1 MSLPPT
7 PAPGASILAWA
18 RRAAEWM
25 RSQRIVAGPGILLRS
40 SSSGTVI
47 STRQHPASG
56 STSQAMHPFKIV
68 GSLDESEDPQ
78 ITINYAQII
87 GWSLHLATD
96 GNPMLQAVH
105 LDFLVYGN
113 NPLNHP
119 TGTTVGQQPLTA
131 ETTYGVWLR
140 AARATGD
147 AVLLDDGTGLGYKQL
162 YATVGNDWQITV
174 DDTDITPTSKQDDA
188 DYINVFIG
196 TAGYIDGVW
205 EIVQY
210 LKSDL
215 SVPFG
220 TLPVLSASAD
230 DGNSFS
236 LSPVDGLPFV
246 PPIVSADSGNQIS
259 PGSDGGAFAVIVD
272 PDPANDIGG
281 DGTSGAYY
289 EEPP

>member
-25 RSQRIVAGPGILLRS
+25 RSQRLVAGPGILLRS

-47 STRQHPASG
+47 SARNQAFG
-56 STSQAMHPFKIV
+56 ATSQTMHPFKIV

-78 ITINYAQII
+78 ITVNYGQII
-87 GWSLHLATD
+87 GWSLQLATD

-113 NPLNHP
+113 DPLNHP
-119 TGTTVGQQPLTA
+119 TRTTVGQQPLTA
-131 ETTYGVWLR
+131 EFTYGVWLR
-140 AARATGD
+140 GTRSTSNT
-147 AVLLDDGTGLGYKQL
+147 VVLDDGTGLGYKQL
-162 YATVGNDWQITV
+162 FATVGNDWQIIV
-174 DDTDITPTSKQDDA
+174 DTTDVTPTSKQDDA
-188 DYINVFIG
+188 DYIHVFLG
-196 TAGYIDGVW
+196 TAGYIDGAW

-210 LKSDL
+210 RKSDL

-230 DGNSFS
+230 EGNSFS

-246 PPIVSADSGNQIS
+246 PPIVSADTGNQIT
-259 PGSDGGAFAVIVD
+259 PGSDGGAFAVVVD
-272 PDPANDIGG
+272 PDSGNDISGS
-281 DGTSGAYY
+281 GTTGAYY
-289 EEPP
+289 ETPP